1 MKKGVIQLICTFVL
15 IAVAVLS
22 SVFIFAPEGV
32 ADANSAWY
40 HYEGVNSVGAIVK
53 SGNCPVVV
61 DREDLTFDI
70 YKDDGGHFYTEYED
84 PKGKVSAK
92 YTFRNPDDTTAVVG
106 LLFPFGFAPE
116 HGEDY
121 REDNKKYYSVK
132 VGGEDIDKRI
142 RYTYKVRRN
151 NSYGIMQFHIVED
164 RKFLSDEYINATG
177 LESDKTVYKYTCT
190 AKDGSHTYNHIDI
203 VYWDAD
209 CRILCAYDEET
220 SNPNGEWRRPYDEI
234 PYVQV
239 PCDKDGKVTFYTT
252 EKISYSNV
260 VCRAESTKHLPF
272 EYVGEVTLEDAV
284 MSTYDESDGIEK
296 VDWYNA
302 FTARACS
309 DTQSEFINLAFE
321 TKNRFRW
328 YDYTLTFA
336 PGETIINEVV
346 APMYPCV
353 TNNYTPLVYKYTYL
367 LSPARTWASF
377 GEFHLRINT
386 DMYVKDASVGKLKK
400 HKGYYEYSCNGL
412 PANELTFNVCASAAP
427 ITRSAWWGLVFTGI
441 GLAVTSVIW
450 LPILIVIIVKVHK
463 KRKLKKAMKES
474 QNQPTLYVPVP
485 DQSAEHPSDAAFEDK
500 TLESGVKSAEI
511 DKSDAD
517 ANANSNTDANTCDGD
532 NNEDA
537 STCEN
542 GCDVDNTVSEN
553 CAENDKVASENDDD
567 TDKNTGEKG
576 GENDKNKQE

>member
-22 SVFIFAPEGV
+22 SVFIFAPDGV

-116 HGEDY
+116 HGESDY

-151 NSYGIMQFHIVED
+151 DSYGIMQFHIVED

-190 AKDGSHTYNHIDI
+190 AKESYN
-203 VYWDAD
+203 VYRYVDLIFYDAN
-209 CRILCAYDEET
+209 CRILCAYDEES
-220 SNPNGEWRRPYDEI
+220 SNPSGEKYRTYGEI
-234 PYVQV
+234 PYAQV
-239 PCDKDGKVTFYTT
+239 PCDEDGKITFFAT
-252 EKISYSNV
+252 EKLSDNTLL
-260 VCRAESTKHLPF
+260 CRAESEKYFPF
-272 EYVGEVTLEDAV
+272 EYVGEVTIEDAV
-284 MSTYDESDGIEK
+284 MSTYDESEGIEK
-296 VDWYNA
+296 ADWYNA

-321 TKNRFRW
+321 IKNRFRW

-353 TNNYTPLVYKYTYL
+353 TNNYTPLIYKYTYL
-367 LSPARTWASF
+367 LSPARTWTSF

-427 ITRSAWWGLVFTGI
+427 ITRSAWWGLVITGI

-463 KRKLKKAMKES
+463 KRKLKNAMKES
-474 QNQPTLYVPVP
+474 RNQPILYVPVP
-485 DQSAEHPSDAAFEDK
+485 DQCAEHPSDDAFEGK
-500 TLESGVKSAEI
+500 TLENGVKSAET
-511 DKSDAD
+511 DKAD
-517 ANANSNTDANTCDGD
+517 ANTDANTCERGR
-532 NNEDA
+532 
-537 STCEN
+537 
-542 GCDVDNTVSEN
+542 DVDKNAGEN
-553 CAENDKVASENDDD
+553 C
-567 TDKNTGEKG
+567 
-576 GENDKNKQE
+576 GENDKNAGETFDGTDKNTQE

>member
-70 YKDDGGHFYTEYED
+70 YNDDGGLFYTEYED

-116 HGEDY
+116 YSEYDNS
-121 REDNKKYYSVK
+121 EDNKKYYSVK

-151 NSYGIMQFHIVED
+151 DSHGIMQFHIVED

-190 AKDGSHTYNHIDI
+190 AKDGSHTYNQIDV
-203 VYWDAD
+203 VYWDAN
-209 CRILCAYDEET
+209 CRILCTYDEEN
-220 SNPNGEWRRPYDEI
+220 SNPNGEWRRPYGEI
-234 PYVQV
+234 PYAKV

-260 VCRAESTKHLPF
+260 VCRAESTKQLPF
-272 EYVGEVTLEDAV
+272 EYVGEVTVEDAV
-284 MSTYDESDGIEK
+284 MSTYDESEGIEK

-321 TKNRFRW
+321 TENRFRW

-346 APMYPCV
+346 APMYPNV
-353 TNNYTPLVYKYTYL
+353 TNNYTPLIYKYTYL

-400 HKGYYEYSCNGL
+400 HKGYYEYSCSGL
-412 PANELTFNVCASAAP
+412 PANELTFSVCSSAAP
-427 ITRSAWWGLVFTGI
+427 ITRSAWWGLVLTGI

-474 QNQPTLYVPVP
+474 QNQPIAYVPVP
-485 DQSAEHPSDAAFEDK
+485 DQCAEHPSDAAFDCDRESCDENDK
-500 TLESGVKSAEI
+500 NADENNDVT
-511 DKSDAD
+511 DKIA
-517 ANANSNTDANTCDGD
+517 G
-532 NNEDA
+532 
-537 STCEN
+537 
-542 GCDVDNTVSEN
+542 EN
-553 CAENDKVASENDDD
+553 CAENDK
-567 TDKNTGEKG
+567 
-576 GENDKNKQE
+576 NKQE